1 MNAKLGWAL
10 AVLAVALGYAF
21 WGWRGVAV
29 AGSGAVFWLL
39 LQASQVMRAMRAA
52 SARPVGTVA
61 SAVMLHARL
70 GKGLRLLDVIQI
82 TRSLGQRQPGEP
94 ETWRWRDA
102 SGASVTVVLQA
113 GRVRDWT
120 LGRPASDNPPPAG
133 GPSATDPSNPPATTP
148 GA

>member
-10 AVLAVALGYAF
+10 VLLAVGLGYTF

-39 LQASQVMRAMRAA
+39 LQLSQVMWAMRAA
-52 SARPVGTVA
+52 QARPIGTVA

-70 GKGLRLLDVIQI
+70 NKGQRLLDVIRL
-82 TRSLGQRQPGEP
+82 TGSLGQQQPGAP
-94 ETWRWRDA
+94 DTWRWCDA
-102 SGASVTVVLQA
+102 SGASVTVVLHA
-113 GRVRDWT
+113 GRLSDWT
-120 LGRPASDNPPPAG
+120 LARPVADNPPPAG
-133 GPSATDPSNPPATTP
+133 RPSASNPGNPPATTP